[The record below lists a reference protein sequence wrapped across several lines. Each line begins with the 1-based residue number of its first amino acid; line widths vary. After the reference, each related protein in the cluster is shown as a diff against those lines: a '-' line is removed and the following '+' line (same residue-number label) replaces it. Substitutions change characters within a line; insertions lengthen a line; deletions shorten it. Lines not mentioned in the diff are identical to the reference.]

1 LAKSATDNNSGLSNI
16 ITSLFP
22 WSSDDDELLQNR
34 LAVFSRVFRVEVFDK
49 LRLEDRTLFRLFV
62 VDVDG
67 NKLSKSI
74 ADSID
79 WSSSSL
85 SSSLKSSSNVKNRS
99 VGRTLVVFFSI
110 LLIERNK
117 PWVEF
122 VSVIDRNYESIWC

>member
-16 ITSLFP
+16 IISLFP

-34 LAVFSRVFRVEVFDK
+34 LAPFSRVFRVEVFDK
-49 LRLEDRTLFRLFV
+49 LRLDDRTLFRLFV

-79 WSSSSL
+79 RSSSSL

-99 VGRTLVVFFSI
+99 VGRTLVVFF
-110 LLIERNK
+110 
-117 PWVEF
+117 
-122 VSVIDRNYESIWC
+122 